1 MDLFPNLFVTNEKQ
15 DDQRNLRD
23 LSLIFF
29 CLRVVGWSELNSF
42 GMSLMGKLVLG
53 VYENEREKEEKKEKK
68 EKGRNRQEKCFLSI
82 AAIVVIAKKVNV
94 Q

>member
-1 MDLFPNLFVTNEKQ
+1 
-15 DDQRNLRD
+15 
-23 LSLIFF
+23 
-29 CLRVVGWSELNSF
+29 
-42 GMSLMGKLVLG
+42 MGKLVLG
-53 VYENEREKEEKKEKK
+53 VYENEREKEKKKEKK